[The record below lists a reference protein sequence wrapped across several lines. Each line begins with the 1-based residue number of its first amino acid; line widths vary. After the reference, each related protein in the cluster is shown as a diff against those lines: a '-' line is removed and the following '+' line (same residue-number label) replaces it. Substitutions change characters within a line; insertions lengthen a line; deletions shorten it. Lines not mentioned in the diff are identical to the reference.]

1 MRVAAYESLA
11 IRQIVDLI
19 PVIIGVLKPDGT
31 VQYANKAFLDYTG
44 SPIEELMQPDPTSH
58 GVHPDDTERLREQR
72 REAMLANKPFVM
84 EERVRRKDGQ
94 YRWFLAQFNPLLDE
108 QDRVIRWYATGTD
121 VDDRVR
127 AEERTRN
134 ENVALRSKSNETRC
148 SRTSSAPQTQSVGC
162 FTKYER

>member
-58 GVHPDDTERLREQR
+58 GVHPDDTARLREQR